1 MYSARVDYNDWLYF
15 IDNMSLLFEVTIN
28 VMYYIFYDNM
38 SCVISLKVFTGSTS
52 TTNIDDLAKILVK
65 DNGLFKW

>member
-38 SCVISLKVFTGSTS
+38 SCVILLKVFTGSTS